1 MAAAIS
7 AEQVKGRGSTCPP
20 SLKKK
25 GCGALAH
32 LPMLIY
38 GSPMHVSR
46 SFLATILPG
55 VLAFAG
61 LLFFHLIF
69 GADASAQSN
78 SLPRNEQIMYGDRQ
92 FSPAELKANNDLL
105 QSLDRSGV
113 SRRDAA
119 RRAVVL
125 GFRHFREGDM
135 ATAVKRFNQA
145 WLVDSEYG
153 RAYWGLAIVSFERDK
168 DAATAERLFLKAA
181 ELSPKDAKLHVD
193 VGRFFGKTGNPSKAG
208 VYFERALKID
218 EDVRDAHR
226 GLALAY
232 ASQMKFRQ
240 ALDHAKIAKQRGE
253 TLKPNAVPFLACLVG
268 MIEKGLELNQK
279 NAALCADP

>member
-1 MAAAIS
+1 MAAATS
-7 AEQVKGRGSTCPP
+7 AEQVKGRGSTCPS

-38 GSPMHVSR
+38 GSPMRISR
-46 SFLATILPG
+46 NSLAIIVLGFLAY
-55 VLAFAG
+55 AG
-61 LLFFHLIF
+61 LLLFHLIF
-69 GADASAQSN
+69 GADALAQSN
-78 SLPRNEQIMYGDRQ
+78 PLPRNEQIMYGDRQ
-92 FSPAELKANNDLL
+92 FSPPELKANKELL
-105 QSLDRSGV
+105 QSVDRLGV

-119 RRAVVL
+119 RRAVVV
-125 GFRHFREGDM
+125 GFKHFREGDI
-135 ATAVKRFNQA
+135 ASAIKRFNQG
-145 WLVDSEYG
+145 WLIDPEFG
-153 RAYWGLAIVSFERDK
+153 RVYWGLAIVSFERNK
-168 DAATAERLFLKAA
+168 DPVQAEQLFLKAA
-181 ELSPKDAKLHVD
+181 ELSPDDADLHVD

>member
-32 LPMLIY
+32 LPTPMY

-46 SFLATILPG
+46 SSLATILLG

-61 LLFFHLIF
+61 LLLFHLIF

-78 SLPRNEQIMYGDRQ
+78 PLPRNEQIMYGGGQKNIR
-92 FSPAELKANNDLL
+92 ELAADQELL
-105 QSLDRSGV
+105 NTIDRSGKT
-113 SRRDAA
+113 RRDAA

-153 RAYWGLAIVSFERDK
+153 RAYWGLAIISFERDK

-181 ELSPKDAKLHVD
+181 ELSPKDAKLYVD
-193 VGRFFGKTGNPSKAG
+193 VGRFFGMTGNPSKAG
-208 VYFERALKID
+208 VYFERALEID
-218 EDVRDAHR
+218 ENVRDAHR
-226 GLALAY
+226 GLTLAY
-232 ASQMKFRQ
+232 SGQQKFRQ
-240 ALDHAKIAKQRGE
+240 AMEHAIIAKQRGE
-253 TLKPNAVPFLACLVG
+253 TLGCGDNL
-268 MIEKGLELNQK
+268 II
-279 NAALCADP
+279 